1 LENTVSRSNSS
12 VKKRLRPSRS
22 ALAVVAVVALFLGAT
37 SVLNAATPPTSAA
50 AANQDGSRSKADA
63 VTSLPVS
70 FEVENVNRSKVA
82 CASDGKTYT
91 VRGHIVG
98 PTQVLERET
107 ITGATLYLHGL
118 SFGEFF
124 WNFAQAQNYDF
135 AANQAKAG
143 QVSVVIDRLGY
154 GSSDKPEGN
163 SICVGS
169 RADIAHQIVLELR
182 AGSYQVNPAGQAPE
196 FSRVVLAG
204 HSYGGQI
211 AQVAAYSFGDIDGL
225 IVIGYA
231 DRVQSQLLRDNSA
244 YAASVCASGG
254 LRVGAVGP
262 AGYAPFGPPDGAA
275 AALFNSAEPA
285 VQSAALQLLTLDPCG
300 DTASFAPAVAV
311 NLVNVPSITVPVLII
326 AGGSDALFP
335 VPAGPD
341 QASLFTGAASV
352 DQVTLPTVAH
362 AITLEQTYAP
372 SALRPL
378 NDWLHKVFRR

>member
-1 LENTVSRSNSS
+1 MSRSNSS

-124 WNFAQAQNYDF
+124 WNFAQAQNYDC

-182 AGSYQVNPAGQAPE
+182 AGSYQVNPSGQAPE

-262 AGYAPFGPPDGAA
+262 AGYAPFGAPDGAA

-362 AITLEQTYAP
+362 AITLEQAYAP